1 MRFRFLPR
9 ANVVPAGS
17 GNRVPCARAS
27 REFPLLTVHGVMSAL
42 KQVMQ
47 VIGSHHISNQLLES
61 DCDKSGG
68 LISNGEY
75 AWFAAGANIILY
87 SKQLG
92 SVVSSRSFAADQ
104 RDKSLTVSRATTSA
118 VLKTTGLLGTY
129 TRSSERYSMHKS
141 VILPIST

>member
-1 MRFRFLPR
+1 
-9 ANVVPAGS
+9 
-17 GNRVPCARAS
+17 
-27 REFPLLTVHGVMSAL
+27 MSAL

-47 VIGSHHISNQLLES
+47 VIGSHHISNELLES

-92 SVVSSRSFAADQ
+92 SVVSSRSFATNQ
-104 RDKSLTVSRATTSA
+104 KDKSFTVSRATTLV
-118 VLKTTGLLGTY
+118 VLKTTG
-129 TRSSERYSMHKS
+129 
-141 VILPIST
+141 